1 MQETVGRSRK
11 GAAETGQLAFE
22 LLDEQIRHN
31 LAIATVLG
39 QATNW
44 DGITQVQADFVR
56 TSLERIHLFTTYS
69 LDLLWSAMASGPSAS
84 PMR

>member
-1 MQETVGRSRK
+1 MVRRSRK
-11 GAAETGQLAFE
+11 EAAEIGQLAFE
-22 LLDEQIRHN
+22 LLNEQIRHN

-39 QATNW
+39 RATDW

-69 LDLLWSAMASGPSAS
+69 LDLLWSAVASARRQP
-84 PMR
+84 R